1 LSFTLILYINVF
13 VPRIC
18 WLILYYNHCSL
29 VFCVTIKGSLN
40 ISLHFVSSKPKA
52 NYIFTVNT
60 PILYLS
66 CKKICQKKCCS
77 I

>member
-13 VPRIC
+13 VPRIR

-52 NYIFTVNT
+52 NYILYNT

-66 CKKICQKKCCS
+66 CKKICQNKCCS